1 MHLIRNLI
9 NKSNVLSCGDYAA
22 QLTIENGKDKKIKF
36 QETPL
41 RNDNSWLFLGN
52 SLSIIN
58 TIGV

>member
-1 MHLIRNLI
+1 M
-9 NKSNVLSCGDYAA
+9 LSCGDSAA
-22 QLTIENGKDKKIKF
+22 QLTIENRNDKKIKF